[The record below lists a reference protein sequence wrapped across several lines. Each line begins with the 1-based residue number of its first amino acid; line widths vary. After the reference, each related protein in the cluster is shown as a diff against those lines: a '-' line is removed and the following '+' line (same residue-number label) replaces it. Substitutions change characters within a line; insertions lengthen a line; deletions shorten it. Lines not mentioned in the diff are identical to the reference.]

1 MKRSQIDSFSQL
13 GNRAV
18 LTDQELM
25 CSCDSMATKKRAPNK
40 RKICVSQELQ
50 NRAEAIHSTKIEF
63 VFNLQFEQD
72 DASDQILIPLQQLCA
87 ELNSDSENDFT
98 DCATQNF
105 ELYSVPLLEKDQE
118 CIMFKGMNYL
128 KYRATI
134 LREKIDLESPC
145 IGLIDRIEQKLN
157 DAQRLRNYI
166 IQANLRLVVSIAK
179 NLTDQANGFEE
190 IVSDGHLPLIRAV
203 EIFDIG
209 RGNRFS
215 TYATWAIRNFLF
227 RSTKKGRKY
236 RNRYQSSAEL
246 VTMGLTDHRSSQR
259 SNEAYHLTIHD
270 VLNKV
275 LHTLDKREQLIL
287 KRRFG
292 LNQSRT
298 PQKFREIAEDLGVS
312 TERVRQLTIRSLQR
326 MNEAVKELNLEIPE
340 II

>member
-1 MKRSQIDSFSQL
+1 
-13 GNRAV
+13 
-18 LTDQELM
+18 M
-25 CSCDSMATKKRAPNK
+25 CSCELLVSKKRAPK
-40 RKICVSQELQ
+40 KKICVSRELQ
-50 NRAEAIHSTKIEF
+50 NRAEVICSTKIEY
-63 VFNLQFEQD
+63 VFSHQFEQE
-72 DASDQILIPLQQLCA
+72 DASDQILLPLQELCK
-87 ELNSDSENDFT
+87 ELNPDSESDFS
-98 DCATQNF
+98 DNAAQNF
-105 ELYSVPLLEKDQE
+105 ELYSVPLLDKDQE

-134 LREKIDLESPC
+134 LREKIVLDSPC
-145 IGLIDRIEQKLN
+145 IGLLDRIEQKLI

-227 RSTKKGRKY
+227 RSTKKGRKF

-246 VTMGLTDHRSSQR
+246 VTMGLTDYRSSQR
-259 SNEAYHLTIHD
+259 SNEAYHLTVHD
-270 VLNKV
+270 VLNQV
-275 LHTLDKREQLIL
+275 LQTLDKREQLIL

-292 LNQSRT
+292 LNQSNT

-326 MNEAVKELNLEIPE
+326 MKEAVKELNLEIPE